1 MWILSFHGNTKLT
14 PESLYFLDVTE
25 RLSDTLVRNCVTDTI
40 VGSYEW
46 QASKKEILF

>member
-1 MWILSFHGNTKLT
+1 MVTQKLT

-40 VGSYEW
+40 VESYEW